1 MVQVTV
7 AATRA
12 AQFVLI
18 LEATI
23 AATTMATM
31 VELFVPTLGATMA
44 AAYVLTPA
52 ATMER
57 DTAHLPPAVPP
68 LTILAPKWVE
78 P

>member
-7 AATRA
+7 AATMA

-18 LEATI
+18 LEATMEVI
-23 AATTMATM
+23 VVTM

-44 AAYVLTPA
+44 AVYVLTPA
-52 ATMER
+52 ETMAR

>member
-1 MVQVTV
+1 MAAATMAAHFVLAPAATMVQVTV
-7 AATRA
+7 AA
-12 AQFVLI
+12 
-18 LEATI
+18 
-23 AATTMATM
+23 M

-52 ATMER
+52 VTMAR
-57 DTAHLPPAVPP
+57 DTAHLPPAVLP